1 MDYKELK
8 SCLACGSSNIV
19 PVHDLG
25 LQPLV
30 NNLKTKP
37 EDIDIK
43 FPIVVNECCMCTHR
57 QLSIAVDPK
66 LLFENYLYQ
75 TGTSEKHTDFFQD
88 FVKSLSFEKHLMA
101 LDIGCNDGTL
111 LLMLEAYN
119 WHIMGIEPS
128 RSFADYGLP
137 IIRDFFPTKEPI
149 NKRFDLITA
158 FNVFAHNDNPKLF
171 LEEAAKLLNP
181 NGRIYLLTTP
191 ARLDNYYHE
200 HISYFTPQSMMVL
213 ASRCGLE
220 VKSFK
225 TTTMHGESYL
235 FELAKIPYETVGQKT
250 MRKWEENAQFDKFYR
265 RNLPIVGYGASASG
279 IVLMNYAN
287 KFPEYVVDD
296 NPLKQGKFIPGVN
309 VPIYSNEHLAK
320 EDRDLGILILAH
332 HLFDEIV
339 AKIKALRPNK
349 KDVFIHPYKGVL

>member
-37 EDIDIK
+37 NDIDIK

-171 LEEAAKLLNP
+171 LEEATKLLNKD
-181 NGRIYLLTTP
+181 GRIYLLTTP

-235 FELAKIPYETVGQKT
+235 FELARP
-250 MRKWEENAQFDKFYR
+250 DKAPVLSLMSVY
-265 RNLPIVGYGASASG
+265 LPPMIGYGASASG
-279 IVLMNYAN
+279 IVLTNIMGF
-287 KFPEYVVDD
+287 KMEYIIDD
-296 NPLKQGKFIPGVN
+296 NPLKQGKFIPGIN
-309 VPIYSNEHLAK
+309 VPIYGNEHLAK
-320 EDRDLGILILAH
+320 DDRDLTIIILAH